1 MRRLFVIML
10 ISLPVIL
17 ADGLAWGQETGGKEK
32 LLEPQS
38 LWLPWIVGVGILVLT
53 LMAAFKH
60 PGRTHLD

>member
-17 ADGLAWGQETGGKEK
+17 AEGLVWGQESGGKGK
-32 LLEPQS
+32 LLEPHG

-53 LMAAFKH
+53 LIAAFKH